1 MWKTLLRYSLLDFVL
16 VGLVATAQAEPE
28 RLTTRVAQG
37 QLHRFL
43 SSPDWRYGDHLWRG
57 NSGYDL
63 MWDTSVNTLHFEDN
77 TELGFGNTATAPD
90 VYFAFDATN
99 FEMFAAAADTPWAIG
114 AVAAGFDITYYF
126 ETAGQLRTDYDGD
139 FINLTD
145 DMELRFGTGASS
157 DGDLK
162 ISSNSSNVLQIEQ
175 VVADTGTIELG
186 ADGTD
191 IPTKW
196 YAETAG
202 DYFEFTADQI
212 NLVSVDVV
220 MSDSAVATMPTIIAS
235 TDVHYAYKTV
245 IKTIS
250 FDDDASAD
258 DFQFDD
264 DAANQTEQPI
274 DLGALVPAYAEIVA
288 VQIRCFEAVVGGT
301 MSVDIG
307 VTTGAGDVL
316 AAVAVDA
323 LNEVFGGAAASA
335 PLIGVTNAARNIWVN
350 ATPSANWN
358 TLTAGRYAVMVTY
371 LDFGAVYTQ
380 DSP

>member
-1 MWKTLLRYSLLDFVL
+1 
-16 VGLVATAQAEPE
+16 
-28 RLTTRVAQG
+28 
-37 QLHRFL
+37 
-43 SSPDWRYGDHLWRG
+43 
-57 NSGYDL
+57 
-63 MWDTSVNTLHFEDN
+63 
-77 TELGFGNTATAPD
+77 
-90 VYFAFDATN
+90 
-99 FEMFAAAADTPWAIG
+99 
-114 AVAAGFDITYYF
+114 VAAGFDITYYF